1 MAITT
6 ATTALRMLLWEIGG
20 CGAWSVLANSCSLWV
35 PRGVFLCRS
44 ELEWHRLMSVSELLG
59 LASCL
64 TFGLTLVTPLSQS
77 QSGGLW
83 AGVSASAPQLV
94 INARLACINCIFS
107 NGSTQ
112 HSIISARPATAGFGE
127 VQFMELV

>member
-6 ATTALRMLLWEIGG
+6 ATAALRTLLWEVGG

-35 PRGVFLCRS
+35 PIGVFLCRS

-83 AGVSASAPQLV
+83 AGIKVEELSRCLEE
-94 INARLACINCIFS
+94 RLASC
-107 NGSTQ
+107 Q
-112 HSIISARPATAGFGE
+112 R
-127 VQFMELV
+127 L